1 MDPVP
6 FMKTLDQIDRR
17 ILFEMQRGGR
27 MPVVELAERVNLSKS
42 PCLQRLR
49 RLERSGYILGY
60 SARLDPVKIQQG
72 HLVYVQVKLKNT
84 SSASLTAF
92 NKAVRGVPEIL
103 TCHMLSGGYDYLLKI
118 RTKDMASYRQLLG
131 DVISDLPDVLQTSTF
146 PVMEEVKDSS
156 ALLIA
161 GIDER
166 A

>member
-1 MDPVP
+1 
-6 FMKTLDQIDRR
+6 
-17 ILFEMQRGGR
+17 
-27 MPVVELAERVNLSKS
+27 
-42 PCLQRLR
+42 
-49 RLERSGYILGY
+49 LERSGYILGY